1 MALHTL
7 VTAASATLAAVTYG
21 QPSPAGGSVGTGQ
34 LSPADLAAISH
45 AIVGDAFTATP
56 TNMQAGG
63 PRGILATGTT
73 HSNTTLDT
81 LVAVAGGPLAA
92 IKVGMLVLGVGIV
105 PGTYVASVTSGTA
118 VVLSQAATAGAAG
131 VNIIFIPLGSAIG
144 DSLNFNGQLVI
155 PGRGI
160 LMVRSGDVVAV
171 DNTGWPMLVS
181 GASIGY
187 AGSLWTFT

>member
-63 PRGILATGTT
+63 PRGILATGATHTT
-73 HSNTTLDT
+73 ATLDT
-81 LVAVAGGPLAA
+81 LVAVSGGPLAA
-92 IKVGMLVLGVGIV
+92 IVVGMLVLGVGIP
-105 PGTYVASVTSGTA
+105 PGTYVARVISSTSVA
-118 VVLSQAATAGAAG
+118 LSQAATATASGVNVIFVPLGAAT
-131 VNIIFIPLGSAIG
+131 G
-144 DSLNFNGQLVI
+144 DSLNFNGHLVI
-155 PGRGI
+155 PGRGL

-171 DNTGWPMLVS
+171 DNTGWPILVS

>member
-1 MALHTL
+1 MAIHTFG
-7 VTAASATLAAVTYG
+7 TNAASSLAAVTYG

-45 AIVGDAFTATP
+45 AIVSDSFTATP
-56 TNMQAGG
+56 ALMQAGG
-63 PRGILATGTT
+63 PRGILATGST

-81 LVAVAGGPLAA
+81 LVSTGGGPLAA
-92 IKVGMLVLGVGIV
+92 IKVGMLVLGVGIA

-118 VVLSQAATAGAAG
+118 VVLSQAATATAAG
-131 VNIIFIPLGSAIG
+131 VNIIFIPLGSAVEN
-144 DSLNFNGQLVI
+144 DANFNGQLVI

-160 LMVRSGDVVAV
+160 LKVLPGDVIAV
-171 DNTGWPMLVS
+171 DNTGWAILVS
-181 GASIGY
+181 KASVGY